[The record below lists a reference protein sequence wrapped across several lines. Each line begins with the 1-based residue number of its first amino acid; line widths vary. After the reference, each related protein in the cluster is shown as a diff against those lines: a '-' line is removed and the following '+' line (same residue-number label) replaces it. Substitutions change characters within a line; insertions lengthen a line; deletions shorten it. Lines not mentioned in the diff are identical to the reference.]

1 MRLAILT
8 GGSRGLGLALHD
20 QLQQQGW
27 RVLEFSR
34 SAPHAG
40 SVRLD
45 LADPG
50 EIEAVVKPALARLI
64 AGLPA
69 QSSIDEL
76 LVIGNAGVLDPI
88 GPASRKD
95 AAAVQAN
102 LQANFTSAILFM
114 AAVIGQ
120 FQALP
125 CRKVLASVSSGAAH
139 KGYAGWSL
147 YCAAKA
153 GLENFIRAVAVE
165 QASEP
170 HPFIAIN
177 VDPGVM
183 DTAMQALIRQQTP
196 ADFPDVARFIRRQA
210 DGELRPAHEVAAA
223 ILCIVALPDLAGGQR
238 RVAADH
244 VARHG

>member
-1 MRLAILT
+1 MRLALLT

-20 QLQQQGW
+20 QLRQQGW
-27 RVLEFSR
+27 RVIEFSR
-34 SAPHAG
+34 GATHQD

-50 EIEAVVKPALARLI
+50 QIETVVRPALDRLLENGPDI
-64 AGLPA
+64 E
-69 QSSIDEL
+69 EL

-95 AAAVQAN
+95 PAAVLAN
-102 LQANFTSAILFM
+102 LQANFTSAILFQ
-114 AAVIGQ
+114 AAVIGR

-125 CRKVLASVSSGAAH
+125 CRKVLASISSGAAL

-147 YCAAKA
+147 YGAAKA

-165 QASEP
+165 QAGEP
-170 HPFIAIN
+170 HPFIAVN

-183 DTAMQALIRQQTP
+183 DTAMQALIRQQSP
-196 ADFPDVARFIRRQA
+196 ADFPEVARFIRRQA
-210 DGELRPAHEVAAA
+210 DGELRPPGDVAAA
-223 ILCIVALPDLAGGQR
+223 ILRILDRADLAGGQR
-238 RVAADH
+238 CVAAE
-244 VARHG
+244 A

>member
-8 GGSRGLGLALHD
+8 GGSRGLGLALHH
-20 QLQQQGW
+20 QLQRQGW
-27 RVLEFSR
+27 QVLEFSR
-34 SAPHAG
+34 GAPHAG
-40 SVRLD
+40 SVRVD
-45 LADPG
+45 LAEPG
-50 EIEAVVKPALARLI
+50 QIETVVKPALARCVDALGPG
-64 AGLPA
+64 AV
-69 QSSIDEL
+69 IDEL
-76 LVIGNAGVLDPI
+76 VVVSNAGVLDPI

-95 AAAVQAN
+95 PAAVQAN

-114 AAVIGQ
+114 AAVIGH
-120 FQALP
+120 FQTLP

-153 GLENFIRAVAVE
+153 GLENFIRAVAAE
-165 QASEP
+165 QAGEP

-183 DTAMQALIRQQTP
+183 DTAMQTLIRQQSP
-196 ADFPDVARFIRRQA
+196 ADFPEVARFIRRQA
-210 DGELRPAHEVAAA
+210 DGELRPADDVAAA
-223 ILCIVALPDLAGGQR
+223 ILRIVALTDLAGGQR

-244 VARHG
+244 A